1 MYNIISFFVKCPS
14 CGKSLMDHNKK
25 GDNEPGISLIIKKG
39 EHKGLIWL
47 SSIYWSYNF
56 TSEIEIGKDSIAEF
70 FLSALHIQSVW

>member
-47 SSIYWSYNF
+47 SSIY
-56 TSEIEIGKDSIAEF
+56 
-70 FLSALHIQSVW
+70 